1 MSSCMSNYNAYPKK
15 KIIFTCL
22 LRNFLYS
29 LVVIRFLLFLSG
41 DVELNPGPPLNYTQ
55 FTTLMKKYNDQ
66 VKFLHQNCQSVL
78 GQRLL
83 LKNFLSDLGD
93 NCISGFSEMWLKS
106 VNDVPFWS
114 IHSEYLVSFRCDRR
128 TDLQEKNKGGGILL
142 FVPKKF
148 HPKARN
154 DLETMSKDHF
164 ESVWVECKINKKPAL
179 INLAYCPKKQLIN
192 LFLEE
197 LALGLDRAA
206 TENKK
211 IFLLGDYNLNYFNCN
226 ERNLLE
232 TLILPYGLLNS
243 NKTLATRET
252 SRTKSLIDYVIC
264 EKFFSSQTLDSIL
277 KSDHLATLTLI
288 GETVENKKEAIKKIV
303 FDKTNYS
310 KNAFSLDV
318 GKINWRSFYLSEN
331 PEIMY
336 KNFCSS
342 LETVIKKHA
351 PQKTV
356 FIRHDKQA

>member
-1 MSSCMSNYNAYPKK
+1 M
-15 KIIFTCL
+15 
-22 LRNFLYS
+22 
-29 LVVIRFLLFLSG
+29 
-41 DVELNPGPPLNYTQ
+41 
-55 FTTLMKKYNDQ
+55 
-66 VKFLHQNCQSVL
+66 
-78 GQRLL
+78 
-83 LKNFLSDLGD
+83 
-93 NCISGFSEMWLKS
+93 
-106 VNDVPFWS
+106 
-114 IHSEYLVSFRCDRR
+114 
-128 TDLQEKNKGGGILL
+128 
-142 FVPKKF
+142 
-148 HPKARN
+148 
-154 DLETMSKDHF
+154 
-164 ESVWVECKINKKPAL
+164 
-179 INLAYCPKKQLIN
+179 
-192 LFLEE
+192 FLEE

-211 IFLLGDYNLNYFNCN
+211 KFPLGDYNLNYFNCN

-243 NKTLATRET
+243 NRTLATRET

-264 EKFFSSQTLDSIL
+264 ENFFSSQTLDSIL

-288 GETVENKKEAIKKIV
+288 GETVKNKKEAIKKIV

-310 KNAFSLDV
+310 KNAFCLDV

-356 FIRHDKQA
+356 FIRHDKPKLTLHQQWISKNTVKKVCKDIK